1 MVLNPNQSVE
11 AQRSRQGCGTCH
23 LVAAAWAQTCSRHSL
38 DGADF
43 ILSQEAAG
51 IMALACL

>member
-51 IMALACL
+51 IVALACL